1 MLPQTLPPSF
11 SPRLARLPFFYGW
24 VVIAVAFVTMGVGV
38 NTRTAFS
45 LLFPPILAEFG
56 WDRGRTAAAFSIG
69 FIAAIA
75 YAPAIGMLMDRFGP
89 RLVIP
94 LGAVLVSAGMILAT
108 FISQPWHLDLTLG
121 VLVGG
126 GTIFLSYMGHSL
138 FLPYWFT
145 RRRGL
150 ALGIAFAGVGV
161 GSIILFPWLQG
172 LINRVGWREACWVMA
187 VLLLVTVLPPNIL
200 LQRRRPEDLGLTP
213 DGENASALPSP
224 ARIHADNVVDHA
236 WAATDWTLARAL
248 KTTRFW
254 WFFLASASSLYA
266 WYAVQV
272 HQTKYLGEIG
282 FPPEIAAYALGL
294 VGLTGSVGLIALGYL
309 SDRIGREWVWTISAL
324 GFALCY
330 VLLLAMQHHP
340 SPVLLYLMI
349 AAQGLLGYG
358 MSSVYSAIPLELF
371 QGKQYGAIVGVLSMA
386 SSLGAGL
393 GPWVTGALYDRTGSY
408 ALSFW
413 LAIAL
418 SLLSIACV
426 WLAAPRKVRVVAGQV
441 ARLHA
446 QRLSQGQEQ
455 TA

>member
-1 MLPQTLPPSF
+1 
-11 SPRLARLPFFYGW
+11 
-24 VVIAVAFVTMGVGV
+24 MGVGV

-45 LLFPPILAEFG
+45 LLFPPILTEFG
-56 WDRGRTAAAFSIG
+56 WDRGRTAAAFSVG
-69 FIAAIA
+69 FIAAIT
-75 YAPAIGMLMDRFGP
+75 YAPAIGLLMDRFGP
-89 RLVIP
+89 PLVIP
-94 LGAVLVSAGMILAT
+94 LGAVLVSAGLILAT

-126 GTIFLSYMGHSL
+126 GTIFLSYVGHSL
-138 FLPYWFT
+138 FLPYWFV

-150 ALGIAFAGVGV
+150 ALGIAFSGVGV

-213 DGENASALPSP
+213 DGESASALPFQ
-224 ARIHADNVVDHA
+224 AQRHADNVVDQA
-236 WAATDWTLARAL
+236 WASTDWTLARAL

-254 WFFLASASSLYA
+254 WLFLASASCLYA

-282 FPPEIAAYALGL
+282 FPPEVAAYALGL
-294 VGLTGSVGLIALGYL
+294 VGLTGSVGQIALGYL
-309 SDRIGREWVWTISAL
+309 SDRIGREWVWTVSAL

-330 VLLLAMQHHP
+330 ALLMAMRQSP
-340 SPVLLYLMI
+340 TPVLLYLMVTT
-349 AAQGLLGYG
+349 QGLLGYG
-358 MSSVYSAIPLELF
+358 FASVSGAITMELF
-371 QGKQYGAIVGVLSMA
+371 QGKQYGAIAGVLSVA
-386 SSLGAGL
+386 GSLGAGL

-408 ALSFW
+408 TLSFC
-413 LAIAL
+413 LASAL
-418 SLLSIACV
+418 SLLSIACI

-441 ARLHA
+441 ARLQA
-446 QRLSQGQEQ
+446 QRRSQGQEQ